1 MAENIFSNLSLSRKK
16 IEEEN
21 QEEDYLPI
29 QDTSNL
35 FSNLKPTTEQQSEP
49 TLDRRTSIGDTG
61 PSRVDKAPS
70 NLFSNLRPPR
80 TEALTTSPL
89 TTKKYSQTDLYA
101 NPEFQRIAERFM
113 ESIGADE
120 DVFEYMRD
128 ADWRLG
134 STLVRAAQIGNWDD
148 QQKSDYVYLRN
159 AFNNT
164 DLTGA
169 REWLQAIKDIGIDLV
184 TDPGNWLAVAFAA
197 PSLGGST
204 AVKAT
209 AHTAAVLALK
219 QMTKKQ
225 LSKATVKELT
235 KNLPKGL
242 KNQVT
247 LDAAKSAGKFEMVHG
262 GAWLGLHDYFMQ
274 TSNLGLG
281 VHHSDRID
289 WKQAGLSTAAGAV
302 LGGTLGGLIG
312 GYSAR
317 KYLIREFNATNEE
330 AILKEA
336 LKVQRAAKGEAKPPP
351 QLKENQKLGIR
362 GLDRWISNTVGKVT
376 TRFKGVWEGS
386 PKMQEYL
393 AKIRTDFDSTTFGQG
408 VKQLRD
414 TAFGQSL
421 NAWQA
426 KLLTKVD
433 VATNNL
439 YRESS
444 WWKFATDRKNAK
456 FNHLN
461 AEENN
466 QLWHLIVNPRRKKVD
481 GKDITPEVRESARQI
496 RTVLKEIFDE
506 GTKHKVWQDWQRLD
520 NYLPRKWQ
528 YAIVEKDRGRLE
540 KILIDH
546 GLADPLTQREIDKAV
561 TATGKEIEVVLI
573 GAKQKDEEVFGTE
586 AAKKWLT
593 LYEQGNLK
601 EAQKEK
607 ASHIVN
613 SMLDSRFTPFE
624 LRVKDKGGH
633 GFLNHRP
640 FAVIPD
646 EVIKDFL
653 ETDVEKLVKDYV
665 TNAASLI
672 KRAEFFGKNKSDF
685 TKKWL
690 DPIKEELKS
699 HVVRKQG
706 KVVLDTDGKPTPLL
720 STDEI
725 NLIIKDLEKVHNV
738 VTGVG
743 VEVIKNKTVRTAVE
757 SAKLIQQMAHLPL
770 ATISSI
776 TEPMIMLNRVGWED
790 GPVVAK
796 EVFRALGKET
806 ARSFDR
812 TTRAIQ
818 RGAGKKVK
826 GRGKDL
832 EDAEWLELYESGLA
846 LESSVMD
853 LIEGMHGTNFQ
864 NVGTRAMQNFF
875 FKSNLLTQWTSAV
888 QLASFTIG
896 KRLIKRN
903 TEKLYKHAKGIKTL
917 SKSKKNL
924 LEREL
929 IELDV
934 NPNEARA
941 WYNKYSKNGEFNAT
955 GERGA
960 HTDNFYKD
968 KIAAGANKFT
978 NEIILNPSGMQ
989 GNKPLWFSNP
999 HVNFLVQ
1006 FLGYPTVFNNTVLKR
1021 FINESWRHPVRV
1033 APKVAATSMLMTAT
1047 ALATNYIRTVGI
1059 QGNEKWYNEQSEA
1072 AHLWDAWSRWGG
1084 AGWADFGVR
1093 YTESKQRGAGGYS
1106 ALLRIGG
1113 PLTQDIGEAIQ
1124 YNRGYLEPL
1133 VKNLPYSAWLPTEF
1147 KRNMYKQVRD
1157 FEEKIEVI
1165 EGEPYKQSSKKED
1178 FGYRSSTR
1186 KRKKK
1191 KRI

>member
-1 MAENIFSNLSLSRKK
+1 MAENIFSNLSLSRKE

-21 QEEDYLPI
+21 QEEDYLSAKAPS
-29 QDTSNL
+29 TLGSNL
-35 FSNLKPTTEQQSEP
+35 RPPTEQQLEP
-49 TLDRRTSIGDTG
+49 TLDTS
-61 PSRVDKAPS
+61 PSTVDKAPS
-70 NLFSNLRPPR
+70 NLFSNLNLSR
-80 TEALTTSPL
+80 TESFTTSPL
-89 TTKKYSQTDLYA
+89 TTKKYSQTELYA

-113 ESIGADE
+113 ESIGANE

-134 STLVRAAQIGNWDD
+134 STLTRAVQIGNWDD

-164 DLTGA
+164 DLKGA
-169 REWLQAIKDIGIDLV
+169 REWLQATKDIGIDLV
-184 TDPGNWLAVAFAA
+184 TDPANWLAVAFAA

-204 AVKAT
+204 AIKAT

-219 QMTKKQ
+219 QMSKKQ

-247 LDAAKSAGKFEMVHG
+247 LDAAKAAGKFEMVHG

-274 TSNLGLG
+274 TSNIGLG

-289 WKQAGLSTAAGAV
+289 WGQVGLSTAI
-302 LGGTLGGLIG
+302 GTATGGLLGAAIG

-317 KYLIREFNATNEE
+317 RYLIREFNATNEE
-330 AILKEA
+330 AIIKEA
-336 LKVQRAAKGEAKPPP
+336 LKVQRAAKGDAKTIP

-362 GLDRWISNTVGKVT
+362 FIDKFIANTVGKV
-376 TRFKGVWEGS
+376 
-386 PKMQEYL
+386 
-393 AKIRTDFDSTTFGQG
+393 STAFGTG
-408 VKQLRD
+408 VKQLRES
-414 TAFGQSL
+414 AFGQSL

-426 KLLTKVD
+426 KLITKVD

-444 WWKFATDRKNAK
+444 WWKFVTDRKKAK
-456 FNHLN
+456 FNHLS

-466 QLWHLIVNPRRKKVD
+466 QLWHLIVNPRRKKID

-506 GTKHKVWQDWQRLD
+506 GTKQKVWKDWQRLE

-540 KILIDH
+540 KILINY
-546 GLADPLTQREIDKAV
+546 GLADPLTEREIQKGV
-561 TATGKEIEVVLI
+561 TASGKEIDIVLL
-573 GAKQKDEEVFGTE
+573 GEKQIDEKVFGTE
-586 AAKKWLT
+586 AANKWLS

-601 EAQKEK
+601 AAQEEK
-607 ASHIVN
+607 ASHIVT

-624 LRVKDKGGH
+624 LRLKEKGGY

-640 FAVIPD
+640 FHMIPD

-665 TNAASLI
+665 TNATSLI
-672 KRAEFFGKNKSDF
+672 KRAEFFGKNKADF
-685 TKKWL
+685 TERWL
-690 DPIKEELKS
+690 APIRAELSS

-706 KVVLDTDGKPTPLL
+706 KVVLDKDGDPVKLL
-720 STDEI
+720 SSDEI
-725 NLIIKDLEKVHNV
+725 NLILKDLENMHNV

-743 VEVIKNKTVRTAVE
+743 AQVIENKTIRTVVE

-770 ATISSI
+770 ATVSSL
-776 TEPMIMLNRVGWED
+776 TEPMIMLTRVGWKD

-796 EVFRALGKET
+796 EIFRALGKET
-806 ARSFDR
+806 VRSFDR

-818 RGAGKKVK
+818 RGTGKKVK

-846 LESSVMD
+846 LEQSVMD

-864 NVGTRAMQNFF
+864 NVGTRALQNFF
-875 FKSNLLTQWTSAV
+875 FKSNLLTQLTSAV
-888 QLASFTIG
+888 QLASFTVG
-896 KRLIKRN
+896 KRLIRRN
-903 TEKLYKHAKGIKTL
+903 TEKLYKHSKGIKIL
-917 SKSKKNL
+917 SKSKKNDL
-924 LEREL
+924 QQEL
-929 IELDV
+929 MELGV
-934 NPNEARA
+934 NPNEAMV
-941 WYNKYSKNGEFNAT
+941 WYSKYYKKGEFNAT
-955 GERGA
+955 GKGGA

-968 KIAAGANKFT
+968 KIAEGANKFT

-1006 FLGYPTVFNNTVLKR
+1006 FLGYPTVFNNTILKR
-1021 FINESWRHPVRV
+1021 FVNESWRHPFTA
-1033 APKVAATSMLMTAT
+1033 APKVAATTMLMTAT

-1072 AHLWDAWSRWGG
+1072 EHLWDAWSRWGG
-1084 AGWADFGVR
+1084 AAWGDFGVR
-1093 YTESKQRGAGGYS
+1093 YTEAKQRGAGSYS
-1106 ALLRIGG
+1106 ALFRIGG
-1113 PLTQDIGEAIQ
+1113 PLAQDIGEAMQ
-1124 YNRGYLEPL
+1124 YNRGFIEPL

-1147 KRNMYKQVRD
+1147 KRNMYKKVRG
-1157 FEEKIEVI
+1157 FEEELEFIEK
-1165 EGEPYKQSSKKED
+1165 EPYKQPSKKED
-1178 FGYRSSTR
+1178 YGTRSRTR
-1186 KRKKK
+1186 KRKKP